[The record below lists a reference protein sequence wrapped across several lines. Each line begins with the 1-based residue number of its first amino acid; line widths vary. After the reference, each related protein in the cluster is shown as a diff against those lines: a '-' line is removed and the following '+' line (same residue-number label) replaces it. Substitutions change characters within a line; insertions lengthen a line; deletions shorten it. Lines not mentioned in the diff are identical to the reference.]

1 MTQTAN
7 LFLCVASDKNQVFLS
22 ARDNVDHTVTTSQT
36 LEKVKLSLQEIFF
49 PSGLPRSSF

>member
-1 MTQTAN
+1 
-7 LFLCVASDKNQVFLS
+7 VASDKNQVFLS
-22 ARDNVDHTVTTSQT
+22 ARDNVDHRVTTSQN